1 MDISEVKDRDPD
13 LVDALVAVWESSV
26 RDTHLFLSEPEI
38 LDIRGYVPEAV
49 SLVEHLI
56 VAVDDEGSPVAFMG
70 VQDGS
75 IEMLFIKPQERG
87 KGYGEALL
95 KHLAHLAVERGCGR
109 LEWACLDWNTPSI
122 EFYTK
127 GMGAVPMDE
136 WTTYRLTGETLEQA
150 AKAGD

>member
-75 IEMLFIKPQERG
+75 IVFDHVTFAYDRNAEKPV
-87 KGYGEALL
+87 L
-95 KHLAHLAVERGCGR
+95 K
-109 LEWACLDWNTPSI
+109 DI
-122 EFYTK
+122 
-127 GMGAVPMDE
+127 D
-136 WTTYRLTGETLEQA
+136 LTIHSGETIGILGGTGSSKSSLEPEA
-150 AKAGD
+150 TP

>member
-26 RDTHLFLSEPEI
+26 RATHLFLSELEI
-38 LDIRGYVPEAV
+38 LGIRGYVPEVV

-87 KGYGEALL
+87 KGLGRRLVEKGIGEYSVNR
-95 KHLAHLAVERGCGR
+95 LAVNEQNPAGHGILRAHGLLCIQ
-109 LEWACLDWNTPSI
+109 A
-122 EFYTK
+122 
-127 GMGAVPMDE
+127 
-136 WTTYRLTGETLEQA
+136 YRTR
-150 AKAGD
+150 